1 MTAVIVMKKVILAS
15 QSPRRKELLEKCIR
29 KFEICP
35 ADIDETLDASLPASE
50 AVRQLSMRKAE
61 AVLYT
66 HPEAVVI
73 GSDTVVA
80 VDGIILGK
88 PADRADAERML
99 KMLSGKT
106 HQVIT
111 GLCIMSTRKIFSDV
125 SCADVTF
132 APLSDDEIRSYIMSG
147 EPMDKAGSYAIQ
159 GEAGRFIT
167 RISGDYYTIVG
178 LPLNM
183 AYEELKKLEE
193 Y

>member
-1 MTAVIVMKKVILAS
+1 MKHVILAS

-29 KFEICP
+29 NFAVCP
-35 ADIDETLDASLPASE
+35 ADIDETLDPDLPAAE
-50 AVRQLSMRKAE
+50 AVRQLSVRKAE
-61 AVLYT
+61 AVLRT

-80 VDGIILGK
+80 ADGVILGK
-88 PADRADAERML
+88 PADRSDAERML

-111 GLCIMSTRKIFSDV
+111 GLCIMSTRKVFSDV
-125 SCADVTF
+125 SCANVTF
-132 APLSDDEIRSYIMSG
+132 AALSEDEIESYIMSG

-167 RISGDYYTIVG
+167 CISGDYYTIVG

-183 AYEELKKLEE
+183 AYEELKKIEE